1 MLNTEQSKTMEIF
14 RSGMN
19 VFLTGEAGSGKS
31 TVLNYYIDELRAQG
45 KNVLVTAQT
54 GIAALNI
61 NGSTIH
67 RQFRLPARVLVEEP
81 QPYNVTREILSAD
94 VIIIDEISMCRID
107 LFEFVMKVI
116 IRADETRVNKL
127 GKTAIQVIVCGD
139 FSQLP
144 PVVTD
149 NDREILNEYF
159 GYDIGYGFAFQS
171 RLWRDMSF
179 YNINLSQI
187 MRQDD
192 PVFVKYLSMARVGN
206 KDCIPYFQYQSC
218 VVPKENAIMLCGTN
232 KAALEKNE
240 EELNKIEGESRE
252 YIASIVGDVKK
263 SDKVTDDVL
272 VLKVGARVMTLVND
286 EMDRYRNGSF
296 GTVVAMFEDHVALKM
311 DTGVY
316 VNIPK
321 YDWDVITYKLEDK
334 KLTQT
339 VVGTFTQL
347 PLKLAWAITIHKSQG
362 QTYDAVN
369 LNPWSWDAGQLY
381 VALSRVKSI
390 DGLYLTQNIQDK
402 FLIAAPDVLRF
413 YMLIMS
419 GRI

>member
-1 MLNTEQSKTMEIF
+1 MLNKEQSKTMEIF

-31 TVLNYYIDELRAQG
+31 TVLNYYIDELREQG
-45 KNVLVTAQT
+45 KNVLVTAPT

-67 RQFRLPARVLVEEP
+67 RQFKLPARVLVEEP
-81 QPYNVTREILSAD
+81 QPFNVTREILSAD

-171 RLWRDMSF
+171 RLWRDMGF

-192 PVFVKYLSMARVGN
+192 PIFVKYLSMARVGN
-206 KDCIPYFQYQSC
+206 RDCIPYFQYQSC

-263 SDKVTDDVL
+263 SDKVTDDIL

-296 GTVVAMFEDHVALKM
+296 GTVVAMFEDRVALKM

>member
-1 MLNTEQSKTMEIF
+1 MLNKEQSKTMEIF

-31 TVLNYYIDELRAQG
+31 TVLNYYIDELREQG
-45 KNVLVTAQT
+45 KNVLVTAPT

-67 RQFRLPARVLVEEP
+67 RQFKLPARVLVEEP
-81 QPYNVTREILSAD
+81 QPFNVTREILGAD

-171 RLWRDMSF
+171 RLWRDMGF

-252 YIASIVGDVKK
+252 YIASIIGDVKK
-263 SDKVTDDVL
+263 SDKVTDDIL